1 MMHLRALQ
9 RRQGDWPHERY
20 PFSLPI
26 LQDFAS
32 LEFRAPL
39 TFLVGDNGS
48 GKSTILEALACV
60 VGLPT
65 VGSAPLHSDPTLQ
78 AVHELADELKAVW
91 NRRTRVGFFLRA
103 EDFFGYVKRLSAMN
117 EELVEDWERTEVEYA
132 DRSPQA
138 RGLARMAYAR
148 ELKALKEQYGEGG
161 LSAASHGESYL
172 QLFQARFRPGGLY
185 LLDEPEAPLAP
196 LRQLAFVQLL
206 HQSLA
211 ADAQFVIATHS
222 PILLAYPEAAILSCD
237 GGTLREVAYDALE
250 AVLLLRDFLNE
261 PTNFLHHLLKENN
274 QSERADSGY

>member
-1 MMHLRALQ
+1 MHLRALQ
-9 RRQGDWPHERY
+9 RGRDDWPHDRF

-26 LQDFAS
+26 LRDFTS
-32 LEFRAPL
+32 LEFRASL

-48 GKSTILEALACV
+48 GKSTILEALACI

-65 VGSAPLHSDPTLQ
+65 VGSAPVHSDPTLQ
-78 AVHELADELKAVW
+78 HIQELADRLKTVW

-103 EDFFGYVKRLSAMN
+103 EDFFGYVKRLSALN
-117 EELVEDWERTEVEYA
+117 EELVEDWERVEVEYT

-161 LSAASHGESYL
+161 LSTASHGESYL

-196 LRQLAFVQLL
+196 LRQLAFVKLL
-206 HQSLA
+206 QQSLA
-211 ADAQFVIATHS
+211 ADGQFIIATHS
-222 PILLAYPEAAILSCD
+222 PILLAYPDATILSCD
-237 GGTLREVAYDALE
+237 GDTLQEVSYDDLE
-250 AVLLLRDFLNE
+250 AVQLLRDFLQE
-261 PTNFLHHLLKENN
+261 PAQFLAHLL
-274 QSERADSGY
+274 Q